1 MEIINFNNTHLSAAA
16 DLALQNYQEER
27 AAVAALPAV
36 DSVPDLAQ
44 FADAGFG
51 AAAFERGKMVGFLCF
66 YTPWNHA
73 FTTYAKG
80 SFSPV
85 HAHGTVPDGRTEI
98 YRRMYQMAARKLV
111 EAGATSHSIGIY
123 AHDTQAR
130 NAFYTYGFGLRCM
143 DAIRP
148 MEPVSCHRCQGYLY
162 AELEAARKTELLPLK
177 NRMIVHLAESPAF
190 MAYPLSGE
198 TELEETHRRRNARYF
213 YAQKDGNIVAYLEIT
228 DRGENFACDDNAMK
242 NICGAFCLP
251 EHRGRGV
258 FQNLLNTAIAAL
270 KAEGYSRLGVD
281 FESFNPAAYGFWLKY
296 FTAYTH
302 GVVRRIDEK
311 ILERNRPPASG
322 GEIGKTGAAR

>member
-1 MEIINFNNTHLSAAA
+1 MEIINFNDTHLSAAA

-73 FTTYAKG
+73 FTTYARG

-143 DAIRP
+143 TRSVRWTGFLPSLPRISLRRAGSRAKNGI
-148 MEPVSCHRCQGYLY
+148 
-162 AELEAARKTELLPLK
+162 AAVK
-177 NRMIVHLAESPAF
+177 NRIDAHLGESPAF
-190 MAYPLSGE
+190 MASPFI
-198 TELEETHRRRNARYF
+198 RRNGTGRNAPPAGTARY
-213 YAQKDGNIVAYLEIT
+213 
-228 DRGENFACDDNAMK
+228 
-242 NICGAFCLP
+242 
-251 EHRGRGV
+251 
-258 FQNLLNTAIAAL
+258 LLR
-270 KAEGYSRLGVD
+270 AEGRKYRRLSR
-281 FESFNPAAYGFWLKY
+281 NYGS
-296 FTAYTH
+296 
-302 GVVRRIDEK
+302 R
-311 ILERNRPPASG
+311 
-322 GEIGKTGAAR
+322 